1 MPAARAPGTSVSPND
16 LNGLCLVGREQA
28 ERYTLRA
35 GFASGQQY
43 LDTADRER
51 EYAGSRALQ
60 EVTSFDW
67 SMGFLPEPQCT
78 TATIF

>member
-43 LDTADRER
+43 LDTADREG
-51 EYAGSRALQ
+51 E
-60 EVTSFDW
+60 
-67 SMGFLPEPQCT
+67 
-78 TATIF
+78 